1 MTWPCS
7 LVYKDS
13 MDMDGRA
20 LLADYLSTQRLTVRG
35 FAAKLGPDVPFSA
48 VWAWALARNPRDQRT
63 PSIKYLF
70 LIEEATEGAVP
81 ARSWMS
87 VSRAH
92 SKPGSSARRRTA
104 PRARDP
110 GRTTRKGASSKP

>member
-1 MTWPCS
+1 
-7 LVYKDS
+7 
-13 MDMDGRA
+13 MDMDGRT
-20 LLADYLSTQRLTVRG
+20 LLADYLSTQRLTVRA

-70 LIEEATEGAVP
+70 AIESATEGAVP

-92 SKPGSSARRRTA
+92 SKPGSSARRRT
-104 PRARDP
+104 
-110 GRTTRKGASSKP
+110 RKGASSKP